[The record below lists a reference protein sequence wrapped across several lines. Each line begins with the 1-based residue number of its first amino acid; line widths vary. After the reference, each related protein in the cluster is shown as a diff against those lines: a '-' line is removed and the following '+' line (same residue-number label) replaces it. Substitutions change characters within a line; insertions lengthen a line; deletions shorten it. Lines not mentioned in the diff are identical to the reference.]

1 MYELKHEIIRK
12 EDLNPKDYLMEVK
25 APMVAKKIQPGQ
37 FVILMTHAKGE
48 RIPMSVQ
55 KAENGSVTLFIR
67 KLGKTSVELYTCK
80 VGDHFENVIG
90 PMGTAVEIKKYGNI
104 AVCSDL
110 VCGHAENYAL
120 CKALSQVEGNHVISM
135 QTFPSKEMMYLEDE
149 LRGVSDEYY
158 ITLED
163 GSYGIKGHYRDI
175 LEKMMKD
182 GKIDMVFAG
191 GRTGEYPLLADLT
204 KEYNVP
210 AMVTLRPIMV
220 DATGMCGSCRVFID
234 GEMKLACID
243 GPMFDAHKINYE
255 ELLNR
260 VKMFKKEEATAL
272 ENYKK

>member
-1 MYELKHEIIRK
+1 VYELKHEIIRK

-55 KAENGSVTLFIR
+55 KAENGNVTMFIR
-67 KLGKTSVELYTCK
+67 KLGKTSVELYTYK

-90 PMGTAVEIKKYGNI
+90 PMGTAVEIKKYGNV

-135 QTFPSKEMMYLEDE
+135 QTFPSKEMMYLEEE

-163 GSYGIKGHYRDI
+163 GSYGINGHYRGI
-175 LEKMMKD
+175 LEKIMKE

-191 GRTGEYPLLADLT
+191 GRIGEYSLLADLT

-243 GPMFDAHKINYE
+243 GPMFDVHKVNFE

>member
-1 MYELKHEIIRK
+1 MYDLKHEIIRK

-67 KLGKTSVELYTCK
+67 KLGKTSVELYTYK
-80 VGDHFENVIG
+80 VGDRFENVIG
-90 PMGTAVEIKKYGNI
+90 PMGTAVEIKKYGNV

-135 QTFPSKEMMYLEDE
+135 QTFPSNEMMYLEEE

-175 LEKMMKD
+175 LEKMMKE

-191 GRTGEYPLLADLT
+191 GRIGEYPLLADLT
-204 KEYNVP
+204 KEYDVP
-210 AMVTLRPIMV
+210 VMVTLRPIMV
-220 DATGMCGSCRVFID
+220 DATGMCGSCRVFIG

-243 GPMFDAHKINYE
+243 GPMFDAHKVNFE

-260 VKMFKKEEATAL
+260 VKMFKKEEVTAL
-272 ENYKK
+272 ENYKN

>member
-67 KLGKTSVELYTCK
+67 KLGKTSVELYTYK

-90 PMGTAVEIKKYGNI
+90 PMGTAVEIKKYGNV

-135 QTFPSKEMMYLEDE
+135 QTFPSKEMIYLEEE

>member
-67 KLGKTSVELYTCK
+67 KLGKTSVELYTYE

-260 VKMFKKEEATAL
+260 VKMFKKEETIAL
-272 ENYKK
+272 EKYKK

>member
-67 KLGKTSVELYTCK
+67 KLGKTSVELYTYK

-90 PMGTAVEIKKYGNI
+90 PMGTAVDIKNYGNV

-135 QTFPSKEMMYLEDE
+135 QTFPSNEMMYLEEE

-175 LEKMMKD
+175 LEKMMKE

-234 GEMKLACID
+234 GELKLACID

-260 VKMFKKEEATAL
+260 VKMFKKEETTAL